1 MNDDSSTWS
10 QKSIVHV
17 SIDPDLDVLRFDLD
31 LDSLP
36 IKENPYDGY
45 EVIAQFHVND
55 FVNQGTFYTD
65 SNGLEMQKRILNY
78 RPTWNFT
85 LE

>member
-1 MNDDSSTWS
+1 MYEDNTTWS

-36 IKENPYDGY
+36 IKESPYDGY
-45 EVIAQFHVND
+45 NVIAQFHASD
-55 FVNQGTFYTD
+55 FYNEQTFYTD
-65 SNGLEMQKRILNY
+65 SNGLEMQ
-78 RPTWNFT
+78 
-85 LE
+85 

>member
-1 MNDDSSTWS
+1 MSVSPKGVEQMDFFFKTHMNDDNSTWS

-45 EVIAQFHVND
+45 EVIA
-55 FVNQGTFYTD
+55 
-65 SNGLEMQKRILNY
+65 
-78 RPTWNFT
+78 
-85 LE
+85 

>member
-1 MNDDSSTWS
+1 MYDDNTTWH

-36 IKENPYDGY
+36 IKESPYDGY
-45 EVIAQFHVND
+45 NVIALFHVSD
-55 FVNQGTFYTD
+55 FYN
-65 SNGLEMQKRILNY
+65 E
-78 RPTWNFT
+78 
-85 LE
+85 

>member
-1 MNDDSSTWS
+1 MDFFFQTHMNDDNSSWS

-45 EVIAQFHVND
+45 EVIA
-55 FVNQGTFYTD
+55 
-65 SNGLEMQKRILNY
+65 
-78 RPTWNFT
+78 
-85 LE
+85 

>member
-1 MNDDSSTWS
+1 MYDNISDWS

-36 IKENPYDGY
+36 IKESPYDGY

-55 FVNQGTFYTD
+55 FDNQ
-65 SNGLEMQKRILNY
+65 
-78 RPTWNFT
+78 
-85 LE
+85 

>member
-1 MNDDSSTWS
+1 MDFFFKTHMNDDNSTWS

-45 EVIAQFHVND
+45 EVIA
-55 FVNQGTFYTD
+55 
-65 SNGLEMQKRILNY
+65 
-78 RPTWNFT
+78 
-85 LE
+85 

>member
-1 MNDDSSTWS
+1 MYDDNTTWH

-36 IKENPYDGY
+36 INESLYDGY
-45 EVIAQFHVND
+45 NVIA
-55 FVNQGTFYTD
+55 
-65 SNGLEMQKRILNY
+65 
-78 RPTWNFT
+78 
-85 LE
+85 

>member
-1 MNDDSSTWS
+1 MYNDNTTWS

-36 IKENPYDGY
+36 IKESPYNGY
-45 EVIAQFHVND
+45 EVIAQFHVKD
-55 FVNQGTFYTD
+55 FDNQQTFYTD
-65 SNGLEMQKRILNY
+65 SNGLEMQ
-78 RPTWNFT
+78 
-85 LE
+85 